1 MKIKGADEL
10 SKRLVRYSHIAL
22 QRLEPALKANAED
35 LARTAKVLI
44 PKKTGKAA
52 GLIKSSK
59 VADGYQVDFGPLSRV
74 LEGGRKKGESRKG
87 RKYGAMPASPF
98 VNPAL
103 KATEKR
109 CKARIRR
116 AANRAMKDAMRE
128 AAGYGG

>member
-10 SKRLVRYSHIAL
+10 SRRLARYSHIAL
-22 QRLEPALKANAED
+22 LRLEPALKANAED

-52 GLIKSSK
+52 GLIKASK
-59 VADGYQVDFGPLSRV
+59 VVDGHQVDFGPLSRV
-74 LEGGRKKGESRKG
+74 LEGGRKAGVAKSG
-87 RKYGAMPASPF
+87 RKYGAMPALPF

-109 CKARIRR
+109 CKARVRR
-116 AANRAMKDAMRE
+116 AARRAMKEAMSS
-128 AAGYGG
+128 G